1 MKNGSGIS
9 RRTFLGAVGASAGI
23 TALVPLVVRAQAP
36 PEVGTMKRELPTN
49 VYRVDASGRIE
60 IVISEEQLPD
70 PNGLAF
76 APDYKKLYVISTGPG
91 PGIRVPAASA
101 TCTCSMLGP
110 TTRCQTSSSSA
121 TSWSTAS
128 SVALTACAVMSM
140 ATSGCRA
147 MATPAAVALA
157 TAA

>member
-49 VYRVDASGRIE
+49 VYRVDTSGRIE

-91 PGIRVPAASA
+91 PGD
-101 TCTCSMLGP
+101 TGP
-110 TTRCQTSSSSA
+110 GGKRDMHVFDVGADHTLSNQQLFSDF
-121 TSWSTAS
+121 
-128 SVALTACAVMSM
+128 M
-140 ATSGCRA
+140 
-147 MATPAAVALA
+147 
-157 TAA
+157 